1 MGEEHSGWGLPFT
14 LRAWSSPAV
23 GGWGGEGWC
32 YPHVAG
38 AGPVGLRWGGGPP
51 PPIQRPGGGSC
62 YRQAQQWLRVQRAPP
77 SLLPPACSSRAPSSS
92 FVLRGSP
99 APRAGGGAGGGGVSP
114 GWGVSS
120 PPALHERGAGSCPP
134 PGHEPVPA
142 APGTVAGT
150 PGRLPRPPAH
160 THPRALARC
169 GPFRLPG
176 PPGAPP
182 PPPPPAREPPPR
194 PLLPGA
200 PPPTPGPPRCS
211 QASPLPAQLGE
222 LGSLG
227 RGRGP
232 WGSCGRRRARRQTD
246 RRTDRVRAPPAT
258 WRRSSGTMAG
268 SAVPGG
274 NCRQTNLKR

>member
-1 MGEEHSGWGLPFT
+1 M
-14 LRAWSSPAV
+14 RA
-23 GGWGGEGWC
+23 G
-32 YPHVAG
+32 
-38 AGPVGLRWGGGPP
+38 
-51 PPIQRPGGGSC
+51 
-62 YRQAQQWLRVQRAPP
+62 APP
-77 SLLPPACSSRAPSSS
+77 SLLPPARSCRAPSFF

-99 APRAGGGAGGGGVSP
+99 APRAGGGAGRGGVSP

-134 PGHEPVPA
+134 PGHKPVPA

-160 THPRALARC
+160 THPRALARG

-182 PPPPPAREPPPR
+182 SPPR
-194 PLLPGA
+194 PSPPSPLLPEGPTLC
-200 PPPTPGPPRCS
+200 PPRGPPGG
-211 QASPLPAQLGE
+211 PLPRN

-227 RGRGP
+227 GRAAGRP
-232 WGSCGRRRARRQTD
+232 LGWLRLCGEKGGTWRQTD
-246 RRTDRVRAPPAT
+246 RPTDRVRAPPAT

>member
-1 MGEEHSGWGLPFT
+1 M
-14 LRAWSSPAV
+14 
-23 GGWGGEGWC
+23 
-32 YPHVAG
+32 
-38 AGPVGLRWGGGPP
+38 
-51 PPIQRPGGGSC
+51 
-62 YRQAQQWLRVQRAPP
+62 QRAPP
-77 SLLPPACSSRAPSSS
+77 SLSPPACSSRAPSSF

-99 APRAGGGAGGGGVSP
+99 APRVGGGAGGGGVSP

-120 PPALHERGAGSCPP
+120 PPAAHERGPGSCPP

-182 PPPPPAREPPPR
+182 PPPCSGAPTPVPLLSAGPRAPASQPQARPPPCATW
-194 PLLPGA
+194 GA
-200 PPPTPGPPRCS
+200 PES
-211 QASPLPAQLGE
+211 
-222 LGSLG
+222 GS
-227 RGRGP
+227 RGGP
-232 WGSCGRRRARRQTD
+232 WGSCGEKEGWGGRQTD